1 MEGGAAGGGGQG
13 RLRESEARG
22 GRLYTGIMRLWYAA
36 GILMCLPLAAQ
47 KPCQQAA
54 VYMPCEL
61 DFEIPEGDAGKH
73 ANPYELA
80 QLWAE
85 FRSPEFKTYL
95 VHAFWRGGRKLTIR
109 FTPTEAG
116 AWTYRLTS
124 NLAAYDGRAGT
135 FAAAGDGPP
144 AAFIRRAN
152 VHHWQYT
159 EGRKP
164 HLYMGAE
171 DAPGTAAR
179 AWAERGFTHLAV
191 RVLNDNAF
199 PSPEGPNP
207 EWFERLDARV
217 YEIHSAGITVDF
229 LLAAAPGELARIAPS
244 PAQRERLARYLTARY
259 AAFNGTWQLVE
270 EWESYPGARALLKEF
285 GSLIKKMDPYGHP
298 ITARARDSSAFL
310 GRDGWMD
317 HVIYGPGRDELIA
330 VEHQANAAPQV
341 ALVDGSLAPDEFRR
355 RLWNAVMSGAYP
367 SMKGTVSPDAE
378 NARAMEAW
386 FRFMSGRVR
395 FWDTQPYFDVEG
407 GRAIAL
413 PGLQTEDY
421 DLPATEY
428 IVYIEKP
435 ARIQVKTRKHSYD
448 VYWVN
453 PSTGEARKE
462 KKSWKGELYE
472 ASPPDASRDWVL
484 HLSRDGRKEG
494 MLRSYKFESW
504 PVLMQEP
511 ERSPQKTPFEL
522 ARPAMGETLAAG
534 RPVPYEI
541 RLKRETGGTRR
552 MTYVLTGEFVQD
564 GEGAR
569 YLAAGPAG
577 AFTADPALLKSD
589 SGALAV
595 RLAAL
600 NAAGKLYLLD
610 SVFTVR
616 KDK

>member
-1 MEGGAAGGGGQG
+1 
-13 RLRESEARG
+13 
-22 GRLYTGIMRLWYAA
+22 MRLWIAA
-36 GILMCLPLAAQ
+36 GVLLWLPLAAQ
-47 KPCQQAA
+47 KPCRQAA

-61 DFEIPEGDAGKH
+61 DFEIPEGGAGSQGH
-73 ANPYELA
+73 PYEAVELR
-80 QLWAE
+80 AE
-85 FRSPEFKTYL
+85 FRSPEFRTYL
-95 VHAFWRGGRKLTIR
+95 VPAFWRGGRRLTIR
-109 FTPTEAG
+109 FTPTVAG
-116 AWTYRLTS
+116 QWTYRLTS
-124 NLAAYDGRAGT
+124 NLAAWDGQTGT
-135 FAAAGDGPP
+135 FSASGAAPP

-152 VHHWQYT
+152 LHHWQYT

-171 DAPGTAAR
+171 DTPGTAVR

-191 RVLNDNAF
+191 RVLNENAF
-199 PSPEGPNP
+199 PSPEGPDP

-229 LLAAAPGELARIAPS
+229 LLAATPGELARIAPS

-259 AAFNGTWQLVE
+259 AAFNATWQLVE
-270 EWESYPGARALLKEF
+270 EWEKERGARALLKEF

-298 ITARARDSSAFL
+298 VSTRARDSSAFL
-310 GRDGWMD
+310 GQDGWMD

-330 VEHQANAAPQV
+330 VEHHSNAVPQV
-341 ALVDGSLAPDEFRR
+341 ALLDAALPADEFRR

-367 SMKGTVSPDAE
+367 SMKGSVSPDSD
-378 NARAMEAW
+378 NARTMEAW

-428 IVYIEKP
+428 VVYIEKP
-435 ARIQVKTRKHSYD
+435 ARVQVKTRKHRYD

-453 PSTGEARKE
+453 PSTGGARKE
-462 KKSWKGELYE
+462 KGWKGELYE
-472 ASPPDASRDWVL
+472 ASPPDGSRDWVL
-484 HLSRDGRKEG
+484 HLSRDGRKEA

-511 ERSPQKTPFEL
+511 ERSPQKAPFGL
-522 ARPAMGETLAAG
+522 ARPAPGDTLPAG
-534 RPVPYEI
+534 VPVPYEI
-541 RLKRETGGTRR
+541 RLKRETAGTRR
-552 MTYVLTGEFVQD
+552 MIYVLTGEVVQD

-569 YLAAGPAG
+569 YLAAGATG
-577 AFTADPALLKSD
+577 AFTVDPALLRAE
-589 SGALAV
+589 SGALAL

-610 SVFTVR
+610 YVFRVKR
-616 KDK
+616 GK

>member
-1 MEGGAAGGGGQG
+1 
-13 RLRESEARG
+13 
-22 GRLYTGIMRLWYAA
+22 MRLLYAA
-36 GILMCLPLAAQ
+36 GMLLLGLPAAAQ
-47 KPCQQAA
+47 RPCGQAA

-61 DFEIPEGDAGKH
+61 DFEIPEGGEGGRG
-73 ANPYELA
+73 NPYDSVELR
-80 QLWAE
+80 AE
-85 FRSPEFKTYL
+85 FRSPEYKTYL
-95 VHAFWRGGRKLTIR
+95 VHAFWRGGRRLTIR
-109 FTPTEAG
+109 FTPTEEG

-124 NLAAYDGRAGT
+124 SVKAWDGQTGT
-135 FAAAGDGPP
+135 FAASGAAPA

-171 DAPGTAAR
+171 DAPGTAVK

-191 RVLNDNAF
+191 RVLNEKAF

-207 EWFERLDARV
+207 AWFEQLDARV

-229 LLAAAPGELARIAPS
+229 LLAAGPGEIGRIAPLA
-244 PAQRERLARYLTARY
+244 AQRERLARYLTARY
-259 AAFNGTWQLVE
+259 AAFNCTWQLAE
-270 EWESYPGARALLKEF
+270 EWESMRGARAILKDF
-285 GSLIKKMDPYGHP
+285 GALIKKMDPYGHP
-298 ITARARDSSAFL
+298 ISTRARDSSAFL

-317 HVIYGPGRDELIA
+317 HAIYGPGREELIA
-330 VEHQANAAPQV
+330 VEHQSNAVPQV
-341 ALVDGSLAPDEFRR
+341 ALVDGTLPAAEFRR

-367 SMKGTVSPDAE
+367 SMKGAVSPDSE

-435 ARIQVKTRKHSYD
+435 GPVQVKTRKHSYD

-453 PSTGEARKE
+453 ASTGEARKE
-462 KKSWKGELYE
+462 KKDWKGELYE
-472 ASPPDASRDWVL
+472 ASPPDSTRDWVL
-484 HLSRDGRKEG
+484 HLSRDGRKAG

-511 ERSPQKTPFEL
+511 ERSPQKAPFEL
-522 ARPAMGETLAAG
+522 AVPAAGETLTAG
-534 RPVPYEI
+534 APVRFEI

-552 MTYVLTGEFVQD
+552 MTYVLTGEEVQA

-569 YLAAGPAG
+569 YLAAGAKG
-577 AFTADPALLKSD
+577 TFVVDPALPGGD

-610 SVFTVR
+610 YVFPLS
-616 KDK
+616 KNK

>member
-1 MEGGAAGGGGQG
+1 MLCTAA
-13 RLRESEARG
+13 
-22 GRLYTGIMRLWYAA
+22 
-36 GILMCLPLAAQ
+36 AAQ
-47 KPCQQAA
+47 KPCSQVA

-61 DFEIPEGDAGKH
+61 DFEIPPEEAAKH
-73 ANPYELA
+73 ANPYESVDLR
-80 QLWAE
+80 AE

-95 VHAFWRGGRKLTIR
+95 AHAFWRGGRRLTIR

-116 AWTYRLTS
+116 KWTYRVTS
-124 NLAAYDGRAGT
+124 NLPAFDGQQGN
-135 FAAAGDGPP
+135 FSAAAAPPP

-159 EGRKP
+159 EARKP

-171 DAPGTAAR
+171 DQPGTAVS
-179 AWAERGFTHLAV
+179 AWAARKFTHLAV
-191 RVLNDNAF
+191 RVLPGEAF
-199 PSPEGPNP
+199 TAPDHPQP
-207 EWFERLDARV
+207 EWFEKLDARV

-229 LLAAAPGELARIAPS
+229 LLARTPAELAKIAS
-244 PAQRERLARYLTARY
+244 TPAQRERLVRYLTARY
-259 AAFNGTWQLVE
+259 AAFNSTWQLVE
-270 EWESYPGARALLKEF
+270 EWETQPGARELLKEF
-285 GSLIKKMDPYGHP
+285 GLAIKKMDPFGHP
-298 ITARARDSSAFL
+298 ISTRARDSSAFL

-317 HVIYGPGRDELIA
+317 HAIYGPDRDDLIA
-330 VEHQANAAPQV
+330 VEHQSNTAPQV
-341 ALVDGSLAPDEFRR
+341 ALIDGSLPPDEFRR

-367 SMKGTVSPDAE
+367 SMKGAVQPDSP
-378 NARAMEAW
+378 NARTMEAW
-386 FRFMSGRVR
+386 FRFMSERVR

-428 IVYIEKP
+428 LVYIEKP
-435 ARIQVKTRKHSYD
+435 GPVKVTTRKHTYNI
-448 VYWVN
+448 YWVN

-462 KKSWKGELYE
+462 KKDWKGELY
-472 ASPPDASRDWVL
+472 AVSPPSSSGDWVL

-504 PVLMQEP
+504 PVPVQEP
-511 ERSPQKTPFEL
+511 ERSPQKAPFEL
-522 ARPAMGETLAAG
+522 TKPAMGDTLPAG
-534 RPVPYEI
+534 VPAPYEI
-541 RLKRETGGTRR
+541 TLKRQTSGTRR
-552 MTYVLTGEFVQD
+552 MTYVLTGEIVQD

-569 YLAAGPAG
+569 YLASGPAG
-577 AFTADPALLKSD
+577 AFTVDPMLMKSG

-610 SVFTVR
+610 YVFTV
-616 KDK
+616 KKKQ